1 MREIIARIISI
12 LSVAVVIAISL
23 LFASAHNP
31 PVAAVAAPA
40 AGEAGASGPAPLAA
54 PGAPHP
60 GEPAPASN
68 LERGR
73 AVYAQNQC
81 ATCHAIAG
89 EGNPR
94 YPLDG
99 VGARWEP
106 EDLRDWITGDGVAAE
121 VLSAGIIRRKQRYR
135 SLPEADLD
143 ALVAYLSTLRPT
155 DQPEETQ

>member
-1 MREIIARIISI
+1 MREIIARLISV
-12 LSVAVVIAISL
+12 LSVAVVAVVSL
-23 LFASAHNP
+23 LFAAAHNP
-31 PVAAVAAPA
+31 TAAQAEAGPDAASAAPVAGGETRPA
-40 AGEAGASGPAPLAA
+40 
-54 PGAPHP
+54 
-60 GEPAPASN
+60 EPVPPVD

-99 VGARWEP
+99 VGMRWEP

-121 VLSAGIIRRKQRYR
+121 VLSAGVIRRKQRYR
-135 SLPEADLD
+135 SLPGADLD
-143 ALVAYLSTLRPT
+143 ALVAYLASLRP
-155 DQPEETQ
+155 PAGAEPSP